1 MRKFAAV
8 AIATALLLSTAGCSF
23 SPAESLQMYA
33 PSDGSQVDLTDGV
46 KARNF
51 IYLSNGTTGAL
62 IGSLVNSGT
71 KATEVSLQMTDVNG
85 AKVPFAPFALG
96 AGQKIDFG
104 YNSSPALLV
113 DLQSITGLEAKPGQ
127 LVKIYVV
134 SANSSGRGMDVPVVA
149 GILPSYTEFVK
160 TLPTAWPTVA
170 PTVAP
175 SESPIASPS
184 ATPAP

>member
-23 SPAESLQMYA
+23 SPAESLKMYA

-62 IGSLVNSGT
+62 VGSLVNSGT

-85 AKVPFAPFALG
+85 AKVPYAPFLMA
-96 AGQKIDFG
+96 AGEKLDFG

-113 DLQSITGLEAKPGQ
+113 ALQSISGSEAKPGQ

-134 SANSSGRGMDVPVVA
+134 SSHATGRGMDVPVLD
-149 GILPSYTEFVK
+149 GTLPTYTEFVK

-170 PTVAP
+170 PT
-175 SESPIASPS
+175 ASPS
-184 ATPAP
+184 ASPSASPTPTP